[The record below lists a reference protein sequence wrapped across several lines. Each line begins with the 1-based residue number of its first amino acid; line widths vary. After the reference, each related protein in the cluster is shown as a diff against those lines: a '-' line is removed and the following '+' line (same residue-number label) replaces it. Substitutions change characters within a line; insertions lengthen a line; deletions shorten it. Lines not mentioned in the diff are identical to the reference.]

1 MNEIDSLVEEEMSR
15 NSNDASD
22 RLANTTT
29 PPIVAS
35 YYNSSGPGTPSNRDH
50 SSRSQA
56 LETKADETGHRRTSQ
71 GSV

>member
-22 RLANTTT
+22 RLSNTTT

-35 YYNSSGPGTPSNRDH
+35 YYSSSPGTPSNRDH

-56 LETKADETGHRRTSQ
+56 LETKVDETGHRRTSQ